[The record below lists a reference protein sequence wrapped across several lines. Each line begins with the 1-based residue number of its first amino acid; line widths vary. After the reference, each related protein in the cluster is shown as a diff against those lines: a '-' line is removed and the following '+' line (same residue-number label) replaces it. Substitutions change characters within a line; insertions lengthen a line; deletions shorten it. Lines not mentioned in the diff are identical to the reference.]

1 MTFNNFSDSASNAA
15 ESASDSARIL
25 TQIQAHIEQLESQ
38 HQQQNLKIR
47 KSDQFD
53 EIKKKLRQ

>member
-25 TQIQAHIEQLESQ
+25 IQMQACIKQFKLQ
-38 HQQQNLKIR
+38 KRQQNLKIE
-47 KSDQFD
+47 KSDQFNR
-53 EIKKKLRQ
+53 IKKKLRQ